1 MLQLVDPAARAPAR
15 VPERTDAE
23 LLAAVGERPEAIGV
37 VYERWAPRLHG
48 RLVRQTGDEVL
59 ASEVVAETFAQ
70 ALLHAG
76 RFRDPG
82 DGSAGPWLHGIATNV
97 LHRAWRRNAV
107 DARARRRLGLAE
119 RLVSDDHADR
129 AAERASA
136 DVRRTALARALERVP
151 ADQRAAVELRVVEGL
166 EYAEIAEQLG
176 VKAATA
182 RVRVFRG
189 LAALRSA
196 MEQEEAER

>member
-1 MLQLVDPAARAPAR
+1 MFGARTHVVFVTAYGEHA
-15 VPERTDAE
+15 
-23 LLAAVGERPEAIGV
+23 LAAF
-37 VYERWAPRLHG
+37 
-48 RLVRQTGDEVL
+48 DE
-59 ASEVVAETFAQ
+59 
-70 ALLHAG
+70 G
-76 RFRDPG
+76 
-82 DGSAGPWLHGIATNV
+82 
-97 LHRAWRRNAV
+97 AV
-107 DARARRRLGLAE
+107 DYVLKPIGME
-119 RLVSDDHADR
+119 R
-129 AAERASA
+129 
-136 DVRRTALARALERVP
+136 LARALERVP

>member
-1 MLQLVDPAARAPAR
+1 MLQLLDPSARAPAR
-15 VPERTDAE
+15 VRDRTDAA

-37 VYERWAPRLHG
+37 VYERWAPVLHA
-48 RLVRQTGDEVL
+48 RLVRQTGDGVL

-119 RLVSDDHADR
+119 RVVADDHADG

-136 DVRRTALARALERVP
+136 EARRAALERALASVP

-166 EYAEIAEQLG
+166 EYAEIAERLG

-189 LAALRSA
+189 LTALKAA
-196 MEQEEAER
+196 MEREEER